1 MNQPILPDGRM
12 AKWILV
18 LTLLLVL
25 IGRLAAGQPP
35 AETAPAPTAGEKL
48 HGAAIG
54 VVMDGHIGGRDHDRL
69 TGVMDR
75 SPCDGGLLRWRH
87 ASAYRSPG
95 PCC

>member
-35 AETAPAPTAGEKL
+35 AETAPAPTFCEKPPGASIGEV
-48 HGAAIG
+48 I
-54 VVMDGHIGGRDHDRL
+54 DGRPDGRARDRL
-69 TGVMDR
+69 TAVVDR
-75 SPCDGGLLRWRH
+75 SPCDGRAPPWRH
-87 ASAYRSPG
+87 APAYRSPG